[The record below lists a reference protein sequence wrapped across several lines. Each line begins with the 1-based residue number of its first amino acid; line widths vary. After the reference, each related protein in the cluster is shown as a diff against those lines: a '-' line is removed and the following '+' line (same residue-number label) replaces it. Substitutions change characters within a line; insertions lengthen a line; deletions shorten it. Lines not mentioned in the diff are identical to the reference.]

1 MRSSRSVVISRRA
14 DELISAVGASEKR
27 MATAAR
33 PAPSRDEGPESQDDI
48 DVPALVFCAV
58 CGRADCAGCL
68 DKEKAEPVGST
79 PWETAGT
86 PVWKRLWPTARLAT
100 VDGETFFGGL
110 SDGNVAP
117 ALGFAFACETVAILS
132 FALVWVPLAYAM
144 APGFVE
150 SIFRDPEQGHAAI
163 VVTLLAVP
171 MLATLM
177 VALHVSWA
185 VGLEMGLR
193 FAGADAHATHCLR
206 YALYS
211 CGWDLVTSPF
221 GFGAGCVTG
230 GLSGATSELRA
241 AVRVPRFAT
250 RAYLGRARKAGDRA
264 ARRALLVAVLITGTI
279 VLGGAATLGVGIV
292 ATML

>member
-1 MRSSRSVVISRRA
+1 MRSSRSVVIFEAS
-14 DELISAVGASEKR
+14 DELISVVGASEKR
-27 MATAAR
+27 MVTAAR

-48 DVPALVFCAV
+48 EVPALVFCAV
-58 CGRADCAGCL
+58 CGRADCPGCL
-68 DKEKAEPVGST
+68 DKENAQPLGST

-110 SDGNVAP
+110 SDGKVAP

-132 FALVWVPLAYAM
+132 FALLWVPLLYAM

-150 SIFRDPEQGHAAI
+150 SIFRDPEQGQTVLVI
-163 VVTLLAVP
+163 TLLAVP
-171 MLATLM
+171 ALAVLM

-185 VGLEMGLR
+185 VGLEIGLR
-193 FAGADAHATHCLR
+193 IAGADAHATHCLR

-221 GFGAGCVTG
+221 GFCAGCLAG

-264 ARRALLVAVLITGTI
+264 ARRALLVAVIVTGTI

-292 ATML
+292 SAML

>member
-1 MRSSRSVVISRRA
+1 
-14 DELISAVGASEKR
+14 

-48 DVPALVFCAV
+48 DVPALVFCAI

-68 DKEKAEPVGST
+68 DKERAQPLEST

-86 PVWKRLWPTARLAT
+86 PVWRRLWPTARLAT

-110 SDGNVAP
+110 SDGSVAP
-117 ALGFAFACETVAILS
+117 ALRFAFACETVAILS
-132 FALVWVPLAYAM
+132 FALLCGPLAYAM

-150 SIFRDPEQGHAAI
+150 SIFRDPEQGHTAI

-171 MLATLM
+171 LLSVLM
-177 VALHVSWA
+177 VMLHLSWA
-185 VGLEMGLR
+185 LGLEIGLR
-193 FAGADAHATHCLR
+193 VAGAEARVTHCLR

-230 GLSGATSELRA
+230 GFSGATSEFRA

-264 ARRALLVAVLITGTI
+264 ARRALVVAVLITGTI

-292 ATML
+292 AAML